1 MMSYAEQPSAAVA
14 ALEALLFAY
23 GEPLDVKKISA
34 LLAAEPAVIETAIV
48 ALADQLKQDDR
59 GLLLIQQGSRVQLAT
74 KPMFASLV
82 EYLVKDAFEEKLTPA
97 ALETLSLVAY
107 LGPIS
112 RARVDYLRGVN
123 SSYSIRNLLLR
134 GLIEKTSD
142 PQQPAIAA
150 YQASFDLLKHLGITS
165 IEDLPDYQDYKAI
178 SGDA

>member
-1 MMSYAEQPSAAVA
+1 MSYAEQPSAAVA

-23 GEPLDVKKISA
+23 GEPLEVKKIA
-34 LLAAEPAVIETAIV
+34 VLLAVDPTVVETAIA
-48 ALADQLKQDDR
+48 ALADQLKRDDR
-59 GLLLIQQGSRVQLAT
+59 GLLLIQQGPRVQLAT
-74 KPMFASLV
+74 KPIFAALV
-82 EYLVKDAFEEKLTPA
+82 EHLVKDAFEEKLTSA

-142 PQQPAIAA
+142 PQQPAIVA
-150 YQASFDLLKHLGITS
+150 YQASFDLLKHLGVAS
-165 IEDLPDYQDYKAI
+165 IEDLPDYQNYKAI
-178 SGDA
+178 SSDA